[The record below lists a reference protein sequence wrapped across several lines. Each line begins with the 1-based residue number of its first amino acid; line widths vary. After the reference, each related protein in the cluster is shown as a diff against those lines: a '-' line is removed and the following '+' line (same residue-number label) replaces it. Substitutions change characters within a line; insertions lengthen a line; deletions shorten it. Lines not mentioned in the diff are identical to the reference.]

1 MYLHIYINIKFKKA
15 RQQAVFLIA
24 RRIRLLI
31 FYLAI
36 YVFNYLCIYINTKI
50 AIDILYHICYNG
62 VNKKRKLVRNA

>member
-1 MYLHIYINIKFKKA
+1 MYLHIYINTEFKKTH
-15 RQQAVFLIA
+15 QQVVFLIV
-24 RRIRLLI
+24 RRICLLI

-62 VNKKRKLVRNA
+62 VNKKRKLVRYA